1 MAQRSRHLQMAI
13 NAVIFDIG
21 GVLVRTLDW
30 SWRAKWEAE
39 LSLAPGELSAIVFDS
54 EAAQLASI
62 GQATDSD
69 VWRSAAVRLGL
80 DDQRVAQL
88 RRDFWAGD
96 ALNEA
101 LLHYLVSLRPRYKT
115 GILSNAWSE
124 MRDLNVQHFGLA
136 HVADAT
142 VYSFMIGVL
151 KPDPRSF
158 QAVLDQLN
166 VDASDA
172 IFVDDF
178 AKNLHGARSVGMK
191 PVHFQDNVQTIEE
204 ITSLLR
210 LP

>member
-1 MAQRSRHLQMAI
+1 MAI

-62 GQATDSD
+62 GQATDAD
-69 VWRSAAVRLGL
+69 VWRNVAERLGL
-80 DDQRVAQL
+80 DNQRLAQL
-88 RRDFWAGD
+88 QHDFWAGD
-96 ALNEA
+96 TLNEA

-124 MRDLNVQHFGLA
+124 MRDLNVQRFGLA
-136 HVADAT
+136 HIADAT

-158 QAVLDQLN
+158 HAVLDQLN
-166 VDASDA
+166 VDAADA
-172 IFVDDF
+172 ILVDDF
-178 AKNLHGARSVGMK
+178 AKNLQGARSLGMK
-191 PVHFQDNVQTIEE
+191 AVHFQDNVQAIDE
-204 ITSLLR
+204 INALLR